1 MDGQAASGAGAS
13 ATTDGVPA
21 RTAASSG
28 SGSGALGGGLA
39 GSEWPAKVAQTVE
52 DVVGAVQ
59 DRAIRPILLAAR
71 AVVFGIVVASMALL
85 LCVLIAIAA
94 VRLLDVY
101 AFGHRVWPADAL
113 VGAILVA
120 GGVAAWTKRT
130 PARAKDT

>member
-1 MDGQAASGAGAS
+1 
-13 ATTDGVPA
+13 
-21 RTAASSG
+21 
-28 SGSGALGGGLA
+28 
-39 GSEWPAKVAQTVE
+39 VE
-52 DVVGAVQ
+52 DVVGVVQ

-71 AVVFGIVVASMALL
+71 AVVFGILVASMALL

-120 GGVAAWTKRT
+120 GGVAAWSKRT
-130 PARAKDT
+130 PSQAKDS

>member
-13 ATTDGVPA
+13 GTTDKVPERNVA
-21 RTAASSG
+21 R

-39 GSEWPAKVAQTVE
+39 GSQWPAKAAQTVE

-59 DRAIRPILLAAR
+59 DRAIRPILIAAR
-71 AVVFGIVVASMALL
+71 AVVFGILVASMAML
-85 LCVLIAIAA
+85 LCVLIAIAL

-130 PARAKDT
+130 PAQAKDG